1 MYVIVTALA
10 LALGARS
17 GGDGLG
23 QGTVKDS
30 DVF

>member
-1 MYVIVTALA
+1 MYVIVIA